1 MTTDWWSEAR
11 TSGDRADG
19 SPQAAAP
26 IAALDSEYPASPPP
40 VPEPEEESGER
51 ASNGKAMKVMG
62 LAVGAVV
69 AGLVILNSASGG
81 DEPDRKASPS
91 APAPAADGDLPAA
104 GGVPQGGATPVASGE
119 PSARH
124 SGSKPAPAPKVT
136 LDATPSGTGR
146 VGAIVKV
153 TIHNGTADP
162 VTVLSSMV
170 KGDGRPAVVGEGTL
184 APGSRSI
191 QPGETATGTV
201 EFSSKAAP
209 EQIALVDLSGNVV
222 AVSG

>member
-1 MTTDWWSEAR
+1 MTTDWWNTAQS
-11 TSGDRADG
+11 SGERPEG
-19 SPQAAAP
+19 PTQATAP
-26 IAALDSEYPASPPP
+26 IPTPAPERPASPPP
-40 VPEPEEESGER
+40 APESEDEGGEG

-69 AGLVILNSASGG
+69 AGLVILNSTSGG
-81 DEPDRKASPS
+81 DEPDRKASSSAS
-91 APAPAADGDLPAA
+91 APAEAGDLPAA
-104 GGVPQGGATPVASGE
+104 GSLPQGGTTPVASDE
-119 PSARH
+119 PSARQ
-124 SGSKPAPAPKVT
+124 SDSEPAPAPKVT
-136 LDATPSGTGR
+136 LDAVPSGTGR
-146 VGAIVKV
+146 VGAVVKV

-209 EQIALVDLSGNVV
+209 EQIALLDLSGNVV